1 MQTITLSYD
10 NRTVALASPERF
22 WLAAHIEAL
31 PTGDPTKR
39 LVTYMALFAR
49 DVLTGELPGPYSDE
63 LARRFARLALV
74 EPVAYH
80 AHRRHRDRDLA
91 AALGLPIAEI
101 PAVRRE
107 QVASTPTPAI
117 SRQRRTLER
126 RPLPRPRRT
135 RLP

>member
-1 MQTITLSYD
+1 MQTITITYD
-10 NRTVALASPERF
+10 SRTVALASHERF
-22 WLAAHIEAL
+22 WLSAHIEAL
-31 PTGDPTKR
+31 PAGDPTTR

-63 LARRFARLALV
+63 RARSFARLALV

-80 AHRRHRDRDLA
+80 AHRRHRDRELA

-107 QVASTPTPAI
+107 QAAITPTPAI
-117 SRQRRTLER
+117 SRRRGIPNR
-126 RPLPRPRRT
+126 RPLPRRCRT
-135 RLP
+135 RMP